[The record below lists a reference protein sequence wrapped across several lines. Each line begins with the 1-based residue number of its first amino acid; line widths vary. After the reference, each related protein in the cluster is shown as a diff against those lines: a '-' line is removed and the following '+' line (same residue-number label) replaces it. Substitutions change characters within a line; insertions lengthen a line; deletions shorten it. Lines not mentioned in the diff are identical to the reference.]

1 MCLLWTDYVR
11 IPIIKTNFHLLSP
24 PWNDFKCA
32 GVHLKKIARIWNLY
46 LTKETLKIFP
56 GFAISKAVPRI
67 PRSYMSTRRRGHTW
81 GGISLFDGVDI
92 RATGGL
98 SRFVTSPKRHQNHVR
113 RLRVERPSVAS
124 RPKSEYRVSKKADS
138 RTPAR
143 ASLPRGRQYSEQ
155 LINTWR
161 TSAAKSSTDSY
172 ALSARFFLMV
182 PKSMGLCTK
191 WRYSGFWKR

>member
-1 MCLLWTDYVR
+1 MCWSASQENRSNLKFIFNKRNVEIFSWLSNQQSSS
-11 IPIIKTNFHLLSP
+11 TNSS
-24 PWNDFKCA
+24 
-32 GVHLKKIARIWNLY
+32 LKHVNM
-46 LTKETLKIFP
+46 
-56 GFAISKAVPRI
+56 KAW
-67 PRSYMSTRRRGHTW
+67 SYMGRY
-81 GGISLFDGVDI
+81 ISFWWCCSNI

-191 WRYSGFWKR
+191 WRYSGFWKRWKMTVVWESTYWSTSVLFTWTWGNPR

>member
-1 MCLLWTDYVR
+1 M
-11 IPIIKTNFHLLSP
+11 
-24 PWNDFKCA
+24 
-32 GVHLKKIARIWNLY
+32 
-46 LTKETLKIFP
+46 
-56 GFAISKAVPRI
+56 KAW
-67 PRSYMSTRRRGHTW
+67 SYMGRY
-81 GGISLFDGVDI
+81 ISFWWCCSNI

-191 WRYSGFWKR
+191 WRYSGFWKRWKMTVVWESTYWSTSVLFTWTWGNPR